1 MTNRNLAV
9 AAAACLALAAL
20 SLWFAPEPVYDAWA
34 WLVWGRE
41 LADLDLDLSSGPS
54 WKPLPVLLAAVLSI
68 AGDAAPDLWLA
79 LVRAAWLFAVVLA
92 AHLAYRL
99 SAGHDRRA
107 RVAGAALAALMLVLL
122 GDAFTAWA
130 RQGAAAM
137 SEPLLVALVLGAVAA
152 ALDGRS
158 RLALAAAG
166 LAALLRP
173 ETWPLLAVYAL
184 WRWRAEPALRP
195 WIALVAV
202 AVPALWIAPELLAG
216 DGANAGERALRG
228 GGAPL
233 HELVEVFT
241 RAAPM
246 PLAAAWPL
254 ALFAVAARPRD
265 RALATLGAG
274 ALAWICVVAV
284 MAAVGFPGL
293 PRFMAP
299 AIAIAG
305 VLAGVGLARLVALAG
320 RPRPADAR
328 PPPAPGAVMARGR
341 DPAGRPSAPGARAL
355 AAGALAAVLVACAVE
370 LPGRVV
376 GVADALSDTAAQARS
391 HDRLR
396 ALTASI
402 GRDRLLRCG
411 ALATS
416 DVLTRTALA
425 WELGVPLGGVVSF
438 GVVPTESGAFVVGAR
453 SSVRVRRHTWP
464 GAERLGARGEWRAY
478 SIDCPAAAGSE
489 RAAGARDAG
498 VSGARR

>member
-20 SLWFAPEPVYDAWA
+20 SLWFASEPVYDAWA

-41 LADLDLDLSSGPS
+41 LAALDLDLSGGPS
-54 WKPLPVLLAAVLSI
+54 WKPLPVLLATVLSV
-68 AGDAAPDLWLA
+68 AGDADVELWLM
-79 LVRAAWLFAVVLA
+79 LVRAAWLFSAVLA

-99 SAGHDRRA
+99 SAGLERRA
-107 RVAGAALAALMLVLL
+107 RLAGAALAALTLVLL

-130 RQGAAAM
+130 RQGAAGM

-173 ETWPLLAVYAL
+173 ESWPLLAAYAL

-216 DGANAGERALRG
+216 DGENAGERALRG
-228 GGAPL
+228 GGEPL
-233 HELVEVFT
+233 HELVEVFA

-265 RALATLGAG
+265 RALVALAAG

-299 AIAIAG
+299 AVAVVC
-305 VLAGVGLARLVALAG
+305 VLAGVGVARLMALAG
-320 RPRPADAR
+320 H
-328 PPPAPGAVMARGR
+328 
-341 DPAGRPSAPGARAL
+341 PSAPAVRAL
-355 AAGALAAVLVACAVE
+355 VVGALAAVFLACAVE
-370 LPGRVV
+370 LPGRAA
-376 GVADALSDTAAQARS
+376 GVSRALTDTAAQARS

-411 ALATS
+411 PLATS
-416 DVLTRTALA
+416 DVLTRPALA
-425 WELGVPLGGVVSF
+425 WELGVPLGEVVSF
-438 GVVPTESGAFVVGAR
+438 RLAPTEPGAYVVGPR
-453 SSVRVRRHTWP
+453 PSVRVRRHTWR

-478 SIDCPAAAGSE
+478 SIDCPAAARSE
-489 RAAGARDAG
+489 RDAGARDAG